1 MKKKTTILFI
11 FITILFGQLYAQ
23 PGFDLVSNG
32 GGNYQLSMYYGA
44 VSSVNGVPYEQIKG
58 SPFMT
63 DKWQHAS
70 LYNIKNELISERPV
84 LLNLVTGEIYFMEGE
99 KPMVADKEIVRK
111 VVVHSSA
118 SAKDAKAVYLNFV
131 PNLRINDMK
140 VNDFAE
146 VFHSGYAKL
155 IKYRRK
161 ELAQSEG
168 GGGMPKYYF
177 FKDFTYYFVQVKNQ
191 CGRLNR
197 LSRDVLFEQLPGA
210 YGMQDWVDDNKLNL
224 KKEAD
229 VIKFIEY
236 YNSVKEKEGK

>member
-1 MKKKTTILFI
+1 MKISILFVYLLI
-11 FITILFGQLYAQ
+11 SVNQLFSQ

-32 GGNYQLSMYYGA
+32 GGNFQLSMYYGA
-44 VSSVNGVPYEQIKG
+44 VNSVNGIPYEQIKG
-58 SPFMT
+58 SPFLT
-63 DKWQHAS
+63 DQWMPAS
-70 LYNIKNELISERPV
+70 LYNNKNELIGERPV
-84 LLNLVTGEIYFMEGE
+84 LLNLATGEIYFMQGD

-111 VVVHSSA
+111 VIVHSSA
-118 SAKDAKAVYLNFV
+118 AGNDVKAVYLNFV

-146 VFHSGYAKL
+146 VFHSGYAIL

-177 FKDFTYYFVQVKNQ
+177 FKDYTYYFVQVKNQ

-210 YGMQDWVDDNKLNL
+210 YSLQDWVNENKLNL
-224 KKEAD
+224 KKEED

-236 YNSVKEKEGK
+236 YNSVKEKEVK